1 MNVELFAICEAATDQ
16 QGKINILGTFDS
28 IQGGALPVVHPHC
41 AVAVRLRFAKSEEG
55 EHLIKINIIDED
67 GKPVVPPF
75 ETKGNVRF
83 GNIPRTSIAVNMILN
98 LQGLKFASFGEYAV
112 DLSVDGRHEASLPLT
127 VSQMPEIKEQ

>member
-1 MNVELFAICEAATDQ
+1 MNVELFTICEAATDQ
-16 QGKINILGTFDS
+16 QGKVNILGTFDS
-28 IQGGALPVVHPHC
+28 IQGGAIPVVHPHC
-41 AVAVRLRFAKSEEG
+41 AVVVRLRFAKSEEG

-83 GNIPRTSIAVNMILN
+83 GNIPRTTIAVNMILN

-127 VSQMPEIKEQ
+127 VSQIPEIKEQ

>member
-1 MNVELFAICEAATDQ
+1 MNVELFVLCEAATDQ

-28 IQGGALPVVHPHC
+28 IHGRALPVIHSHC
-41 AVAVRLRFAKSEEG
+41 TVAVRLRFPKSEEG
-55 EHLIKINIIDED
+55 EHMIKINIIDED

-112 DLSVDGRHEASLPLT
+112 DLSVDGKHIASLPLT
-127 VSQMPEIKEQ
+127 VSKLPEKK

>member
-1 MNVELFAICEAATDQ
+1 MNVELFTICEAATDQ
-16 QGKINILGTFDS
+16 QGKVNILGTFDS
-28 IQGGALPVVHPHC
+28 IQGGAVPVVHPHC
-41 AVAVRLRFAKSEEG
+41 AVVVRLRFAKSEEG

-83 GNIPRTSIAVNMILN
+83 GNIPRTTIAVNMILN

>member
-1 MNVELFAICEAATDQ
+1 MNVELFVVCEAATDH

-67 GKPVVPPF
+67 GKPVVQPF
-75 ETKGNVRF
+75 ETKGDVWF
-83 GNIPRTSIAVNMILN
+83 GDVPRTSIAVNMILN
-98 LQGLKFASFGEYAV
+98 LQGLKFPSFGEYAV
-112 DLSVDGRHEASLPLT
+112 DLSIDGRHEASLPIT
-127 VSQMPEIKEQ
+127 VSQMSEQQ

>member
-1 MNVELFAICEAATDQ
+1 MNVELFAICEAATDY

-28 IQGGALPVVHPHC
+28 IHGRAVPVVHPHC
-41 AVAVRLRFAKSEEG
+41 AVAVRLRFSKSEEG

-83 GNIPRTSIAVNMILN
+83 GDIPRTSIAVNMILN

-112 DLSVDGRHEASLPLT
+112 DLSVDGIHAASLPLI
-127 VSQMPEIKEQ
+127 VSKLPEKQ

>member
-1 MNVELFAICEAATDQ
+1 MNVELFTICEAATDYN
-16 QGKINILGTFDS
+16 GKINILGTFDS
-28 IQGGALPVVHPHC
+28 IQGRAVPVVHPHC
-41 AVAVRLRFAKSEEG
+41 AVAVRLRFLKSEEG

-83 GNIPRTSIAVNMILN
+83 GGIPRTSIAVNMILN

-112 DLSVDGRHEASLPLT
+112 DLSVDGVHTASLPLT
-127 VSQMPEIKEQ
+127 IGQMPEQK

>member
-1 MNVELFAICEAATDQ
+1 MDVEIFTICEAATDQ

-28 IQGGALPVVHPHC
+28 IRGRALPVIHQHC
-41 AVAVRLRFAKSEEG
+41 AVAVRLRFQKSEEG

-75 ETKGNVRF
+75 ESKGRVQF
-83 GNIPRTSIAVNMILN
+83 GDIPLTSLAVNIILN

-112 DLSVDGRHEASLPLT
+112 DLLVDGRHAASLPLM
-127 VSQMPEIKEQ
+127 VSQLPEQK